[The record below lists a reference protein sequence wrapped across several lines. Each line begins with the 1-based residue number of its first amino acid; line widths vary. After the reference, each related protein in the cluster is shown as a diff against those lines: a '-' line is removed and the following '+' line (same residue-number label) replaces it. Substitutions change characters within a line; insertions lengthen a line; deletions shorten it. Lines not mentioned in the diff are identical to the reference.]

1 MEPVHV
7 KETLSFLD
15 RVHLLDI
22 QNEGD
27 ERHKHG

>member
-27 ERHKHG
+27 ERYKHG